1 MGETTHGEPKQVDLV
16 WARPERRAQG
26 QKPALTREQ
35 IVRATIEIAD
45 ADGAQAISMRRIAA
59 KLGVG
64 TMSLYWHV
72 SSKQDLLDLALDAI
86 FGEVAPP
93 DRLSGDWRADL
104 RAIAF
109 LLRATLRRH
118 PWLVSFI
125 FGRPPLGPNGLR
137 NIETGL
143 SALDHLGLDT
153 TIALGILATVNTYV
167 VGFVMNETAE
177 EEVRRR
183 SGLTEAEWQ
192 VAIAPYVRRLIASN
206 QFPHLE
212 RVISATTQADAED
225 LDNDASFA
233 FGLDCLLDGI
243 AVRITAA
250 SAGMNKSSSHEV
262 VDTAR
267 RPTASKGQ
275 AVDSTHGDAVSRLE

>member
-1 MGETTHGEPKQVDLV
+1 MDEISQDEPKQVDLV
-16 WARPERRAQG
+16 WARPERRAHS

-59 KLGVG
+59 KLGAG

-86 FGEVAPP
+86 FGEATLSE
-93 DRLSGDWRADL
+93 RLSGDWRMDL
-104 RAIAF
+104 RTIAF
-109 LLRATLRRH
+109 HSRATLRRH
-118 PWLVSFI
+118 PWLVSVI
-125 FGRPPLGPNGLR
+125 FGRPPLGPNALR
-137 NIETGL
+137 NMEISL

-153 TIALGILATVNTYV
+153 ITAAGMLATLNIYV
-167 VGFVMNETAE
+167 VGFVLNETAE

-192 VAIAPYVRRLIASN
+192 SAVAPYIRRLIASR

-225 LDNDASFA
+225 RDNDMSFA
-233 FGLDCLLDGI
+233 FGLDCLLDGFAARI
-243 AVRITAA
+243 ADARIGADETAGREA
-250 SAGMNKSSSHEV
+250 ADG
-262 VDTAR
+262 
-267 RPTASKGQ
+267 
-275 AVDSTHGDAVSRLE
+275 

>member
-1 MGETTHGEPKQVDLV
+1 MDEISQGEPKPVDLV
-16 WARPERRAQG
+16 WARPERRAHS

-59 KLGVG
+59 KLGAG

-86 FGEVAPP
+86 FGEVAKPEQF
-93 DRLSGDWRADL
+93 SGDWRTDL
-104 RAIAF
+104 RTFAF
-109 LLRATLRRH
+109 QLRATLRRH
-118 PWLVSFI
+118 PWLVSVI
-125 FGRPPLGPNGLR
+125 FGRPPLGPNALR
-137 NIETGL
+137 NLEIAL
-143 SALDHLGLDT
+143 SALDQLGLDT
-153 TIALGILATVNTYV
+153 ITAVGILATLNVYV

-192 VAIAPYVRRLIASN
+192 SAVAPYIRRLIGSG

-225 LDNDASFA
+225 RDNDMSFE
-233 FGLDCLLDGI
+233 FGLGCLLDGFAARI
-243 AVRITAA
+243 ATTRVGANETAGREAADLTRI
-250 SAGMNKSSSHEV
+250 SEV
-262 VDTAR
+262 SR
-267 RPTASKGQ
+267 EN
-275 AVDSTHGDAVSRLE
+275 AVDG